1 MPDFRISKSGEEKQK
16 SEARSWLSK
25 LIGNGS
31 MKEPIGGMREE
42 KEKYPLKKHKEI
54 ESEEAKTI
62 SFFLLN
68 KKAGRMRSQLCLF
81 FIVSWILGGYFE
93 HVFEDE
99 GVLPDLVTKW
109 HLLTRAEEG
118 HNNNNVR
125 RNAKLKHAMVG
136 KKPPQFV

>member
-68 KKAGRMRSQLCLF
+68 KNAGRMRSQLCLF
-81 FIVSWILGGYFE
+81 FYRILDIGWIL
-93 HVFEDE
+93 
-99 GVLPDLVTKW
+99 
-109 HLLTRAEEG
+109 
-118 HNNNNVR
+118 
-125 RNAKLKHAMVG
+125 
-136 KKPPQFV
+136 